1 MLIKVLSFLA
11 MLALAFIFAVLLFG
25 GILFF
30 IHAMEDAYSRRDDDE
45 PRS

>member
-25 GILFF
+25 GILFL
-30 IHAMEDAYSRRDDDE
+30 IHALEDAYTRRDDDE